1 MASVRGA
8 ALAGG
13 AAVAAAVAA
22 AVVRHHLVVR
32 DLEPTPRTRSVDLV
46 TSVYFV
52 GMVLWPAAF
61 AVITRAMGVS
71 LAAQPTLAFA
81 LVWPSLLFA
90 ARLWNTCPHRKLSV
104 QDEHSNHAATRNA
117 AGLMF
122 SAAFGV
128 GLLLAAIKGG
138 QDVLGARVILL
149 SLLVAVAFLAPTHS
163 FVIGS
168 HPQRV
173 VLAVQTS
180 AFYLALGMLMVGISM
195 SYHAPAAAA
204 ARRA

>member
-1 MASVRGA
+1 MDANLRSAV
-8 ALAGG
+8 LAGS
-13 AAVAAAVAA
+13 AAVIAAGGA
-22 AVVRHHLVVR
+22 AVVRHHLVVKR
-32 DLEPTPRTRSVDLV
+32 LKPTPRTKSVDLAA
-46 TSVYFV
+46 SVYFV
-52 GMVLWPAAF
+52 SMVLWPATF

-71 LAAQPTLAFA
+71 LHKQPTLAFA

-90 ARLWNTCPHRKLSV
+90 AQLWNMCPHRKLSV

-180 AFYLALGMLMVGISM
+180 AFYVALGMLMVGISM
-195 SYHAPAAAA
+195 SYHAPGKP
-204 ARRA
+204 RA